1 MLKKSIV
8 FQGNQSLSSNKNN
21 LFSPT
26 GPVEKVSETLELM
39 EAVPNVLKKPL
50 NIESY
55 KFVCPHPKLKTMTQF
70 FEVAE
75 TDPEFELQ
83 KEKLNFQDHL
93 DPTTGGDYEPLY
105 REFLSS
111 APGMEGIRA
120 IANLPL
126 EFTNYYTHKFNLV
139 PGKRFSF

>member
-1 MLKKSIV
+1 
-8 FQGNQSLSSNKNN
+8 
-21 LFSPT
+21 
-26 GPVEKVSETLELM
+26 M

-50 NIESY
+50 NIEAY
-55 KFVCPHPKLKTMTQF
+55 KFVCPHPKLKTMTQY

-83 KEKLNFQDHL
+83 PDKLNFQDHL
-93 DPTTGGDYEPLY
+93 DPTTAGDYEPLY

-111 APGMEGIRA
+111 APGMAGMRA
-120 IANLPL
+120 VATLPL

-139 PGKRFSF
+139 PGKKY